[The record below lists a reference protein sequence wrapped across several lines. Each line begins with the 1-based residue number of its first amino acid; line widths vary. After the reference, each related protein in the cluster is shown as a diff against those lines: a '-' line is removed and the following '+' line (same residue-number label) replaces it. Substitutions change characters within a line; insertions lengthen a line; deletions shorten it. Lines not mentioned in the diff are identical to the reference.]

1 MALDLRRFIERF
13 IGEARDHLS
22 ALEHGLADLG
32 EHPDDPEAVNTLF
45 RSAHTIKGSA
55 RMLKLSG
62 ISETAHRM
70 EDLLSAVRA
79 GRCRPGTAD
88 IALLLNAVDAL
99 ASQLDRV
106 AAGGADAP
114 PDPELCAALAR
125 AAGTGPAGDPAEL
138 GTPAAP
144 TAASDPPESDAPTS
158 EPRCPGVPAVP
169 GAPETPAVPPPTP
182 PPEPTPDR
190 SQAPPGGPGRT
201 PETVRLPLA
210 RLDELIGLIGELGRA
225 QARQRGHLAQARA
238 LAQAAPTGAGDGLT
252 ESLRALVRALRD
264 DLSVAERLGAELG
277 ERALGL
283 RLLPLSTVFEPAA
296 RMVRE
301 LARAAGKEV
310 RCEVTGA
317 EIELD
322 RAVIAGLGEALVHVL
337 RNAVDHGLETPADR
351 RALGKPECGR
361 VRITARHAS
370 GGVEVEVADD
380 GRGLSRERIL
390 ARALE
395 RGLVDPAR
403 AAALSDERVW
413 ELIYAPGLSTSETV
427 TDLSG
432 RGVGMDVIRRTI
444 TADLQGTLTLASRP
458 GAGTRFVFQLPRS
471 LAVMRVLVC
480 ESAGLHLGLPA
491 QHVVELLRLG
501 AAEPLQLDGRPAV
514 VLRNELIPLVPLA
527 RLLGP
532 LPGPV
537 ADGAPVSGASD
548 GTLLAVVIGLR
559 SARVG
564 LLVERVTEERA
575 MLIRPLPAP
584 LRGACDALAA
594 GLVVMDD
601 ERLVTVLSAAALLD
615 AARALRGAE
624 AAANAAGRPR
634 PVRPWRVLVVDDSP
648 NTRDI
653 VKEVLDAYGYAVS
666 TAEDGLAA
674 WRKAQGGR
682 FDAVLTDVE
691 MPGLDGFALTARLR
705 TDPHYQ
711 TTPIVIISSRAS
723 EEDRRRGAEA
733 GADAYIVK
741 GDFDQSGLLATLA
754 NLLGEPRP
762 LDG

>member
-32 EHPDDPEAVNTLF
+32 EHPDDPEAVNALF

-62 ISETAHRM
+62 ISETAHCM
-70 EDLLSAVRA
+70 EDLLGAVRA
-79 GRCRPGTAD
+79 GHCRPGSAD

-99 ASQLDRV
+99 GNQLDRV
-106 AAGGADAP
+106 AAGGTDAP
-114 PDPELCAALAR
+114 ADPELCAALAR
-125 AAGTGPAGDPAEL
+125 VAGAGPAGDPDP
-138 GTPAAP
+138 GRSAAP
-144 TAASDPPESDAPTS
+144 ATTSDSPTPDFGRPEAA
-158 EPRCPGVPAVP
+158 AVG
-169 GAPETPAVPPPTP
+169 GAPETPAVPPPAP
-182 PPEPTPDR
+182 APDHTPDR
-190 SQAPPGGPGRT
+190 QPDQPQASTTGAGRP

-225 QARQRGHLAQARA
+225 QARQRGRLAQARA
-238 LAQAAPTGAGDGLT
+238 LAEAAPAGGGLT
-252 ESLRALVRALRD
+252 ESLRALVRGLRD
-264 DLSVAERLGAELG
+264 DLTEAERLGAELG

-322 RAVIAGLGEALVHVL
+322 RAVIAGLGEALVQVL
-337 RNAVDHGLETPADR
+337 RNAVDHGLESAADR
-351 RALGKPECGR
+351 RAAGKPESGL

-380 GRGLSRERIL
+380 GRGLARERIL

-395 RGLVDPAR
+395 RGLVDPGR
-403 AAALSDERVW
+403 AAALSDEQVW

-444 TADLQGTLTLASRP
+444 TAELHGTLTLGSRP

-480 ESAGLHLGLPA
+480 ECAGLHLGLPA

-501 AAEPLQLDGRPAV
+501 AAEALQLDGRPAV

-532 LPGPV
+532 LPGPA
-537 ADGAPVSGASD
+537 ADTGSPPGATD
-548 GTLLAVVIGLR
+548 GTCLAAVIGLR

-584 LRGACDALAA
+584 LRGGALAA

-615 AARALRGAE
+615 AARALRGA
-624 AAANAAGRPR
+624 AAAATAGQRPR

-653 VKEVLDAYGYAVS
+653 VKEVLDAYGYQVS
-666 TAEDGLAA
+666 TADDGLAA

-691 MPGLDGFALTARLR
+691 MPGLDGFALSARLR

-723 EEDRRRGAEA
+723 EEDRRRGVEA

-762 LDG
+762 LDD